1 MKLKVNVNGVDYD
14 VDVEV
19 EEEPA
24 AQLGNML
31 SSTNSGYSLTP
42 TAAKAP
48 ASAANGL
55 KATISGT
62 VLKINVA
69 EGDEVK
75 AGDTLMLLEAMKME
89 TEVTAPHDGTIA
101 TLNVSVGEAVAS
113 GQVLLEWAG

>member
-1 MKLKVNVNGVDYD
+1 MKLKVIVNGVDYD

-24 AQLGNML
+24 PQLGSML
-31 SSTNSGYSLTP
+31 GGTNSGYSLTP

-62 VLKINVA
+62 VLQINVA
-69 EGDEVK
+69 EGDKVS

-89 TEVTAPHDGTIA
+89 TEVTAPHDGTVA
-101 TLNVSVGEAVAS
+101 TLGVAVGEAVAS
-113 GQVLLEWAG
+113 GQVLLEWAE